1 MDTSST
7 ITTKSG
13 AQKIGKSTAGVM
25 QQPKDATV
33 NDRDRLNGILMHE
46 KQLMQGYT
54 TGLAEAFDPDLYNR
68 IKENRSR
75 IEELHSRTVE
85 ALFNTGNI
93 PPISLETQ
101 VTDAY
106 DVFKDTS
113 TSSLPAINGHR
124 GRFLCRKENKNCPLE
139 ASHRVE

>member
-13 AQKIGKSTAGVM
+13 AQKIVKSTAGVM
-25 QQPKDATV
+25 HQPKDATV

-85 ALFNTGNI
+85 ALFNTGEYTADI
-93 PPISLETQ
+93 APETQ

-106 DVFKDTS
+106 DVFKGYLNQ
-113 TSSLPAINGHR
+113 LPY
-124 GRFLCRKENKNCPLE
+124 PQ
-139 ASHRVE
+139 